1 MTNNGRNPRTNWRGV
16 LTPLVTP
23 FAPDGALDLDALA
36 SNLEWLFERGA
47 DASNTVLLAAGSG
60 GDFSSMNLTE
70 RQQVIETVAQINAGR
85 TPLIAGVQALDIRD
99 CIALCQFCER
109 VGVDAV
115 QISGPFY
122 YDGRPG
128 DVVAWMKQVARYTS
142 IGFAVYNNWYTGYNM
157 PLELLDE
164 LLDITNSVAIKWSSP
179 TIETFMA
186 GVRRF
191 LPHVAVVNN
200 TFHTVIGHLLGCEVF
215 VSHWPNFCPEFPWRI
230 KGLMDSGQYREAQ
243 RELDRVMVPYD
254 ALVARISSQT
264 AGEGVFVR
272 PAMAEAGWR
281 GGSSRLP
288 SRDDVV
294 TPEIRR
300 GFRELLALASMA
312 PAAAR

>member
-1 MTNNGRNPRTNWRGV
+1 MNTSTNWRGV

-23 FAPDGALDLDALA
+23 FDADGALDLSALVA
-36 SNLEWLFERGA
+36 NLEWLFTRGA
-47 DASNTVLLAAGSG
+47 NASNSVLLAAGSG

-70 RQQVIETVAQINAGR
+70 RQQVIKTVAEVNAGR

-128 DVVAWMKQVARYTS
+128 DVVAWINQVARHTGV
-142 IGFAVYNNWYTGYNM
+142 GFAVYNNWYTGYNM
-157 PLELLDE
+157 PLDLVDE
-164 LLDITNSVAIKWSSP
+164 LLEIPNCIAIKWSSP
-179 TIETFMA
+179 SIETFMG

-191 LPHVAVVNN
+191 LPRAAVVNN
-200 TFHTVIGHLLGCEVF
+200 TFHTIVGHLLGCQVF

-230 KGLMDSGQYREAQ
+230 QELMDSGRYREAQ
-243 RELDRVMVPYD
+243 AELDRLMVPYD
-254 ALVARISSQT
+254 ALVARIASQT

-272 PAMAEAGWR
+272 PAMAEAGLH
-281 GGSSRLP
+281 GGWSRLP

-294 TPEIRR
+294 TPEIRS
-300 GFRELLALASMA
+300 GFRELLAQASTALAT
-312 PAAAR
+312 R